1 MLAKVVFQ
9 VTAGL
14 YMQFLNFLAENDINL
29 SEIKY
34 TSLGFTAV
42 CYGEDYFFIAKNS
55 KKFQSKVRII
65 KKKGLYFNLRPLKKR
80 KGLAAAAVLFF
91 IFTYIFS
98 NIIWII
104 DIDTDQQ
111 QLKNLLAKQLFEEN
125 IFAGSIY
132 SEEKLADAIENIML
146 KNEQLGYM
154 TLNFYKGILQCN
166 IYERTNREEYINNL
180 GMNNIYSQKNG
191 VITDIRVYD
200 GYSQVTP
207 GQSVTAGDLL
217 VSNIYTDKHGNIY
230 TGKTRAYIEAAC
242 DETYSVFIPFSKNAQ
257 LLTGEKAE
265 DVSVYIANFEFK
277 IKSADIS
284 SWQNSMKFEKME
296 YYSFLGFHLPLT
308 VKNTVYYRTEEK
320 TVEKDIL
327 TALNY
332 GKTQLKHM
340 ISNDEKLK
348 KEKEREFHYTIQPDG
363 LTVICNLS
371 GIYEI
376 T

>member
-1 MLAKVVFQ
+1 MFAKVVFQ

-29 SEIKY
+29 SEIRY

-55 KKFQSKVRII
+55 KKFQSKVRIV
-65 KKKGLYFNLRPLKKR
+65 KKKGLYFNFRCFKKR

-91 IFTYIFS
+91 IVTYIFS

-104 DIDTDQQ
+104 NINTDQKP
-111 QLKNLLAKQLFEEN
+111 LKNLLAKQLFEEN
-125 IFAGSIY
+125 IFAGSFY

-146 KNEQLGYM
+146 ENEQLGYM
-154 TLNFYKGILQCN
+154 TLNFYKGTLQCN

-180 GMNNIYSQKNG
+180 GMNNIYSRKNG

-200 GYSQVTP
+200 GYSQVTL
-207 GQSVTAGDLL
+207 GQSVMAGDLL
-217 VSNIYTDKHGNIY
+217 VSNLYTDKHGNIY

-242 DETYSVFIPFSKNAQ
+242 DESYSVFIPFSKKAQ

-265 DVSVYIANFEFK
+265 DVSLYLAGSEFK
-277 IKSADIS
+277 IKTADIS
-284 SWQNSMKFEKME
+284 SWQNSLKHEKME
-296 YYSFLGFHLPLT
+296 YFSFLGFHLPLT
-308 VKNTVYYRTEEK
+308 VKTTVYYRTEEK

-327 TALNY
+327 TALSY
-332 GKTQLKHM
+332 GKTQLEH
-340 ISNDEKLK
+340 IITNDEKLK
-348 KEKEREFHYTIQPDG
+348 KEKEREFHYTIHPDG